1 MKKAIAAILL
11 LCLVI
16 LCGCSKPANM
26 TNVSIDYGKSKVYSR
41 QDMDSAISV
50 IKKEFSKFE
59 GCELHSISFTSDGI
73 CKDNVGYC
81 NTLRE
86 GAGLDKSIVF
96 DESIV
101 FESSFHTPKYGSDGF
116 NPNEE
121 YDGWNWVL
129 ARQDNG
135 AWKLLTWGYA

>member
-1 MKKAIAAILL
+1 MKKTIAVILL
-11 LCLVI
+11 LCLVM
-16 LCGCSKPANM
+16 LCGCNKPANM
-26 TNVSIDYGKSKVYSR
+26 ANVSINYGKSKMYSR

-50 IKKEFSKFE
+50 IKKEFSSWD
-59 GCELHSISFTSDGI
+59 GCVLHSISFTSDSI

-86 GAGLDKSIVF
+86 GAGFDKSVVF

-101 FESSFHTPKYGSDGF
+101 FESSFHTPKYGDNGF
-116 NPNEE
+116 NPDEE

>member
-50 IKKEFSKFE
+50 IKKEFSSWD
-59 GCELHSISFTSDGI
+59 GCVLHSISFTSDSI

-86 GAGLDKSIVF
+86 GAGFTECIVF
-96 DESIV
+96 D
-101 FESSFHTPKYGSDGF
+101 SSFHSPKNGGEGF
-116 NPNEE
+116 NPDEE
-121 YDGWNWVL
+121 YDGWSWYL
-129 ARQDNG
+129 ARKDDG